1 VDQTLEILDM
11 DKFIAYNT
19 LVTQSETFRFALR
32 GRTRLHLGALPVVS
46 VDFNKAIETKGLN
59 SFKGIKVSNVNISM
73 TPFPDGSN
81 MHGKI
86 NIPNASI
93 MTLTIG
99 DMLQDIYVDGTLIG
113 NTTIKDVVLHPGDN
127 YFQMTSLTEQA
138 IVLPL
143 LTTKYTDGVLPV
155 EARTR
160 TITNDGQSL
169 RYFEEAMKAT
179 PVKLELDLK
188 DALTNLG
195 LGTIFNKGKGA
206 TTKRAAMI

>member
-1 VDQTLEILDM
+1 MDQ
-11 DKFIAYNT
+11 FIAYNK

-81 MHGKI
+81 MHGTI
-86 NIPNASI
+86 NIPNPSV

-113 NTTIKDVVLHPGDN
+113 NTTIKDVVLRPGDN
-127 YFQMTSLTEQA
+127 LFPMTSTTEQA

-143 LTTKYTDGVLPV
+143 LTTKYTDGILPV

-160 TITNDGQSL
+160 TITFQGQSL
-169 RYFEEAMKAT
+169 RYFEEPMKAT
-179 PVKLELDLK
+179 PVKLELDLR
-188 DALTNLG
+188 DALAGIG
-195 LGTIFNKGKGA
+195 LGSMFGKNKGTSGSPS
-206 TTKRAAMI
+206 TKRAAMI